1 MDGLD
6 PSTEQAS
13 VRERMESLAA
23 PTRGRWVAGS
33 SPAMVRFCDSIQSDN
48 ALDWYSRRIV
58 AKFADM
64 KKKSAPV
71 LPDLL
76 APGLD
81 VVFCGTAPGTVSA
94 QRKQYYAHPQ
104 NKFWRA
110 LHDIGLTPR
119 LLQPSEYETLL
130 TYRIGLTDI
139 AKHVSG
145 MDNQLPRGSLGKE
158 AIADLRAR
166 IETYK
171 PKILAFTS
179 LTGGRKLVGSDASF
193 GRQTIALSDTE
204 VWILPSPSPAAHW
217 NWRKNEKVWRALA
230 AGIRKLR

>member
-1 MDGLD
+1 
-6 PSTEQAS
+6 
-13 VRERMESLAA
+13 
-23 PTRGRWVAGS
+23 
-33 SPAMVRFCDSIQSDN
+33 
-48 ALDWYSRRIV
+48 
-58 AKFADM
+58 M
-64 KKKSAPV
+64 KKESKPV
-71 LPDLL
+71 LPDIL

-81 VVFCGTAPGTVSA
+81 VIFCGTAPGTVSA

-110 LHDIGLTPR
+110 LHDVGLTPR

-166 IETYK
+166 IAIYQ

-179 LTGGRKLVGSDASF
+179 LAGGRKLAGSAAHL
-193 GRQTIALSDTE
+193 GRQSVTIGETE

-217 NWRKNEKVWRALA
+217 NWQKNEKVWRALA
-230 AGIRKLR
+230 KEVRKLR

>member
-1 MDGLD
+1 VIR
-6 PSTEQAS
+6 SEN
-13 VRERMESLAA
+13 A
-23 PTRGRWVAGS
+23 PG
-33 SPAMVRFCDSIQSDN
+33 
-48 ALDWYSRRIV
+48 WYSRRIV

-64 KKKSAPV
+64 KKKNAPV

-110 LHDIGLTPR
+110 LHNAGLTPR

-145 MDNQLPRGSLGKE
+145 MDNQLPRGSLGKD

-166 IETYK
+166 IGKYK

-179 LTGGRKLVGSDASF
+179 LTGGRKLAGSGADF
-193 GRQTIALSDTE
+193 GRQSITIGQTE

-217 NWRKNEKVWRALA
+217 NWQKNEKVWRALA
-230 AGIRKLR
+230 REVRKPR